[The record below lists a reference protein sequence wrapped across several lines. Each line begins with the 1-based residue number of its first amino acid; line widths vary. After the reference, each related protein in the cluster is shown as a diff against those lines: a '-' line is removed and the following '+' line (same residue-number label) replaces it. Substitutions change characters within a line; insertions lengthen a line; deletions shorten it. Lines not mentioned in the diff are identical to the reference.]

1 MTTYRL
7 RPSALCVAAVLALA
21 PLASQAGNRFCGPGF
36 SSSAEDDPN
45 QRPSDLSM
53 EYLSQQPAGIITC
66 ALGYWA
72 EKCGDHET
80 AHKVFDKCIAAGYA
94 GAMIWKAL
102 LYEDGTGI
110 EQSSA
115 KAAELLLRAAN
126 SGQPGYSTLGKL
138 HYASALYEG
147 RGVPQNKE
155 EAMKWFQAAAD
166 EGDPDAREFLATGY
180 HTASRDQSGHGVGTQ
195 PPDLVAA
202 TPTATNA
209 SAGEAAEAVQPKTI
223 ATSQPQAAPHAVRA
237 IALSHQATQPTPAP
251 SPTPAA
257 PPPADAPPPTG
268 LHLAQVSKAIPTYS
282 RGAFTFIAA
291 MLLAALSGAVRQWR
305 RPSLSRNTLFS

>member
-1 MTTYRL
+1 MTAYRL
-7 RPSALCVAAVLALA
+7 RPSTLCIVAVLALM

-36 SSSAEDDPN
+36 SSSAEDDPS
-45 QRPSDLSM
+45 QKPSDLSM

-80 AHKVFDKCIAAGYA
+80 AHMVFDKCIAAGYA
-94 GAMIWKAL
+94 GAMIWKGL

-110 EQSSA
+110 EQNSA
-115 KAAELLLRAAN
+115 KATELFLRAAN

-147 RGVPQNKE
+147 RGVTQNKE

-180 HTASRDQSGHGVGTQ
+180 HTASRDQSGHGVGT
-195 PPDLVAA
+195 PPPGLASATPAA
-202 TPTATNA
+202 TSDTSATAAPKALPPKAASTPPSTAT
-209 SAGEAAEAVQPKTI
+209 
-223 ATSQPQAAPHAVRA
+223 PHTVRA
-237 IALSHQATQPTPAP
+237 IALSHRATQPAP
-251 SPTPAA
+251 SPTPLAQ
-257 PPPADAPPPTG
+257 PPADAAPPTG
-268 LHLAQVSKAIPTYS
+268 LHLAQVSSALPNDS
-282 RGAFTFIAA
+282 RGALFFIAA
-291 MLLAALSGAVRQWR
+291 MLLAAASGVVRQWR
-305 RPSLSRNTLFS
+305 RPSIPRNTLFF